1 MVFRSYLPL
10 PKNTGKSQL
19 FHHFDTEESDS
30 NQMIDVRE
38 NEDTGSTSN
47 VQEQKQNVM
56 ILFKEFYILKKTSTD
71 FGAKSTYENRP
82 FAFILGEKAGAY
94 NILESFLS
102 NIWEAVW
109 KESIV

>member
-1 MVFRSYLPL
+1 MVFQSYLPL

-71 FGAKSTYENRP
+71 FGAKSTYENRTVC
-82 FAFILGEKAGAY
+82 FYYRRKKWSLQYFRK
-94 NILESFLS
+94 FF
-102 NIWEAVW
+102 
-109 KESIV
+109 K